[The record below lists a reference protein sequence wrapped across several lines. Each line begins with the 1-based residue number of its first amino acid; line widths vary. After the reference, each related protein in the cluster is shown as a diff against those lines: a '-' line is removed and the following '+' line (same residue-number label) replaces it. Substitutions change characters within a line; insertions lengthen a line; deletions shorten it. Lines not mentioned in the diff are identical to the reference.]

1 MEEERLQ
8 RMQEQQTAEKKDAM
22 QQELLRRAARKSV
35 SLMKQITSCRHP
47 RTFLELSFS
56 SACVQLCSELY
67 IHNQDFEKSTEQG
80 ETETS
85 VNFIQ

>member
-35 SLMKQITSCRHP
+35 RLVKQITSCRDP
-47 RTFLELSFS
+47 ESISRALLQLSMCAAVFRAVHTQS
-56 SACVQLCSELY
+56 GL
-67 IHNQDFEKSTEQG
+67 
-80 ETETS
+80 
-85 VNFIQ
+85 